1 MYDIIKEVKP
11 AVLLFLAF
19 SLLTGLVYPL
29 VITGIVHT
37 TMPEQADGSLIIM
50 DGKVM
55 GSELIGQIFTSPSYF
70 HGRPSAV
77 NYAANGSG
85 ASNYGPT
92 STKLT
97 DQVRRRVEQIRIENN
112 LSQNSPVPADLVLAS
127 ASGLDPHISMQGAM
141 LQVPRIARAR
151 ALPESEVKLLLY
163 QTREPAEYGILG
175 QERVNVLKL
184 NLALDDLTRRRS
196 LHA

>member
-1 MYDIIKEVKP
+1 MYDIIEEVKP

-19 SLLTGLVYPL
+19 SLLTGLVYPF
-29 VITGIVHT
+29 VITGVVQT
-37 TMPEQADGSLIIM
+37 TMSEQADGSLIIK
-50 DGKVM
+50 DGQVI
-55 GSELIGQIFTSPSYF
+55 GSELIGQSFSSPGYF

-92 STKLT
+92 STKLM
-97 DQVRRRVEQIRIENN
+97 DQVRQRIEQVRIENN
-112 LSQNSPVPADLVLAS
+112 LSQSTPVPADLVQAS

-141 LQVPRIARAR
+141 LQVPRIAKAR
-151 ALPESEVKLLLY
+151 ALPESEVKLLVY
-163 QTREPAEYGILG
+163 QTIEPAQFGILG

-184 NLALDDLTRRRS
+184 NLALDDLTRRS
-196 LHA
+196 

>member
-1 MYDIIKEVKP
+1 MYDIVKEVKP
-11 AVLLFLAF
+11 AVMLFLAF

-29 VITGIVHT
+29 VITGIVQT
-37 TMPEQADGSLIIM
+37 TMPEQAEGSLITV
-50 DGKVM
+50 DGKVI
-55 GSELIGQIFTSPSYF
+55 GSELIGQNFTSPGYF
-70 HGRPSAV
+70 HGRPSTV

-92 STKLT
+92 STKLM
-97 DQVRRRVEQIRIENN
+97 DQVRHRVEQVRMENN

-127 ASGLDPHISMQGAM
+127 ASGLDPHISTQGAM
-141 LQVPRIARAR
+141 LQVPRIGRVR
-151 ALPESEVKLLLY
+151 ALPESEVKLLVY
-163 QTREPAEYGILG
+163 QTLDPAEFGILG

-196 LHA
+196 VHA

>member
-1 MYDIIKEVKP
+1 M
-11 AVLLFLAF
+11 
-19 SLLTGLVYPL
+19 
-29 VITGIVHT
+29 
-37 TMPEQADGSLIIM
+37 
-50 DGKVM
+50 
-55 GSELIGQIFTSPSYF
+55 
-70 HGRPSAV
+70 
-77 NYAANGSG
+77 
-85 ASNYGPT
+85 
-92 STKLT
+92 
-97 DQVRRRVEQIRIENN
+97 EQIRIENN

-163 QTREPAEYGILG
+163 QTQEPAEYGILG

>member
-1 MYDIIKEVKP
+1 MYDVIKEVKP

-29 VITGIVHT
+29 LITGIVQT
-37 TMPEQADGSLIIM
+37 TMPERADGSLIIM
-50 DGKVM
+50 DGKVI
-55 GSELIGQIFTSPSYF
+55 GSELIGQSFTSPGYF

-77 NYAANGSG
+77 SYAANGSG
-85 ASNYGPT
+85 ASNYGPA
-92 STKLT
+92 SAKLM
-97 DQVRRRVEQIRIENN
+97 DQVRQRIGQVRTENN
-112 LSQNSPVPADLVLAS
+112 LSQDTPVPADLVLTS

-141 LQVPRIARAR
+141 LQVSRIAKAR

-163 QTREPAEYGILG
+163 QILEPAEFGILG